1 MEEFRLKRICE
12 NQFSI
17 LRILDNIGLKKA
29 STIDIINEYLEI
41 KAQWAK
47 KRGEK
52 EIVNNRGLCRR
63 IIGND

>member
-41 KAQWAK
+41 KAQ
-47 KRGEK
+47 
-52 EIVNNRGLCRR
+52 
-63 IIGND
+63 